1 MEPNASNKALTLSDP
16 GSPDY
21 DYSEIDRNSEKAEAE
36 MQEIIDQG
44 LPVDDLTTLDDI
56 KQRIAR
62 LRSSA

>member
-1 MEPNASNKALTLSDP
+1 MEPKANEVMTLPDP

-21 DYSEIDRNSEKAEAE
+21 DYGEIDRKSELADAE
-36 MQEIIDQG
+36 MYEIIAQG

-62 LRSSA
+62 LNSFD

>member
-1 MEPNASNKALTLSDP
+1 MTLPDP

-21 DYSEIDRNSEKAEAE
+21 DYGEIDRKSELADAE
-36 MQEIIDQG
+36 MHEIIAQG

-62 LRSSA
+62 LNSSD